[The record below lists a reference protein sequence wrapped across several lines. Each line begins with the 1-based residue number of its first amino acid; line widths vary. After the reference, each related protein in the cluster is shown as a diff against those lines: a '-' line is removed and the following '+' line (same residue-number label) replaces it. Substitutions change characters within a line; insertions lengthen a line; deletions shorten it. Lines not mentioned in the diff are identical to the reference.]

1 MNLWQDFML
10 TEGKVVDKWHHYFP
24 IYEKHL
30 ARFRNTTITFI
41 EIGVSKGGSLAMWQ
55 RFFGPMATI
64 VGLDINERC
73 MEHEAPGIHV
83 RIGDQSDETFLARVL
98 EEFGTPDVI
107 LDDGSHV
114 MKHVSASFNF
124 LYEKMSKNGVYIVED
139 LHTAYWEEFGGG
151 VDNPDTFINLSKH
164 FIDDINA
171 MNSRGKIA
179 ESPMTHSTFGI
190 SFYDGV
196 IAFERGTVVPRT
208 HSEKGSI
215 RNFKPRS
222 ITKEIGKLLNGDK

>member
-1 MNLWQDFML
+1 MNLWQDFKL
-10 TEGKVVDKWHHYFP
+10 NEGKVVHKWHHYFP
-24 IYEKHL
+24 IYERHL
-30 ARFRNTTITFI
+30 ARFRNTTITVI

-64 VGLDINERC
+64 IGLDINERC

-83 RIGDQSDETFLARVL
+83 RIGDQSDEAFLARVI
-98 EEFGTPDVI
+98 EEFGTPDI
-107 LDDGSHV
+107 IIDDGSHI

-124 LYEKMSKNGVYIVED
+124 LYEKMSKSGVYIVED
-139 LHTAYWEEFGGG
+139 LHTAYLKEFGGG
-151 VDNPDTFINLSKH
+151 LDNPDTFINLSMA

-171 MNSRGKIA
+171 FNTEGA
-179 ESPMTHSTFGI
+179 LAPSPMTHSTFGI

-196 IAFERGTVVPRT
+196 IAFERGSVTPRI
-208 HSEKGSI
+208 HSETGKI

-222 ITKEIGKLLNGDK
+222 IIKQIEGALGGKT